1 MTPDDPINIQFTS
14 GTTGAP
20 KGATLTHHNI
30 LNNGY
35 FVGLGMALTSS
46 DRLCLPV
53 PLYHCFGMVMGVL
66 ACVTHGAAMVFPGE
80 TFDPETALAAV
91 AEERCTALYGVP
103 TMFVAILAHPRF
115 DSFDLTSLRTG
126 VMAGASCPVETM
138 RCVIGRMHMRDVT
151 ICYGMTETSPVSF
164 QTRIGSDLETRIAT
178 VGTILPYL
186 EAKLV
191 DAEGCIVP
199 LGETGEVLVRGYSVM
214 RGYWDQAAATA
225 AAIDEAG
232 WMHSG
237 DLAVLGTDC
246 TCRIVGRIKDMIIRG
261 GENIYPAE
269 IENFLMGHPDIVEV
283 AVFGM
288 PHAHWGEEV
297 VAWLR
302 ANSRDLDRGAPRILP
317 RADRALQDPDQG
329 PPRGNIP
336 DDGLGQDPE
345 IRDAQRH
352 GARNGGGGMKI
363 KAIGAALLG
372 SAGMLAWAPPA
383 MARTKAEDG
392 AARCAALA
400 RLVLPDTIV
409 ASATYVAAGP
419 YTGPDADAGG
429 VKVEM
434 PAHCRVIGKIRPA
447 PRSNIGFEVWLPA
460 AGWNGKFQGAG
471 NGGFAGDIT
480 YRGGLVE
487 GVARGYAVASTD
499 TGHAATG
506 LTADWAVGNVD
517 AQIDY
522 GHRGIHMTAVTAKK
536 IVAAYYGRK
545 PRLSIFSSC
554 SNGGRQAL
562 MEAQRFPGDYDGIIA
577 GAPAYDWTRLAQIF
591 LWNGQSL
598 TRTSGSL
605 ILPGKLA
612 AIQAAILAQCDGLD
626 GLKDGLVR
634 DPRKCGF
641 KASSLVCKGVE
652 DNQCLTPDQAEAL
665 DRIHQGPPQHARA
678 PNRLFG
684 RRCRGVPRRLG
695 ALDIQPQ
702 SEDDRSRCL
711 RPRHAPLFRQHAQR
725 DFREL

>member
-1 MTPDDPINIQFTS
+1 
-14 GTTGAP
+14 
-20 KGATLTHHNI
+20 
-30 LNNGY
+30 
-35 FVGLGMALTSS
+35 
-46 DRLCLPV
+46 
-53 PLYHCFGMVMGVL
+53 
-66 ACVTHGAAMVFPGE
+66 
-80 TFDPETALAAV
+80 
-91 AEERCTALYGVP
+91 
-103 TMFVAILAHPRF
+103 
-115 DSFDLTSLRTG
+115 
-126 VMAGASCPVETM
+126 
-138 RCVIGRMHMRDVT
+138 
-151 ICYGMTETSPVSF
+151 
-164 QTRIGSDLETRIAT
+164 
-178 VGTILPYL
+178 
-186 EAKLV
+186 
-191 DAEGCIVP
+191 
-199 LGETGEVLVRGYSVM
+199 
-214 RGYWDQAAATA
+214 
-225 AAIDEAG
+225 
-232 WMHSG
+232 
-237 DLAVLGTDC
+237 
-246 TCRIVGRIKDMIIRG
+246 
-261 GENIYPAE
+261 
-269 IENFLMGHPDIVEV
+269 
-283 AVFGM
+283 
-288 PHAHWGEEV
+288 
-297 VAWLR
+297 
-302 ANSRDLDRGAPRILP
+302 
-317 RADRALQDPDQG
+317 
-329 PPRGNIP
+329 
-336 DDGLGQDPE
+336 
-345 IRDAQRH
+345 
-352 GARNGGGGMKI
+352 MKI

-434 PAHCRVIGKIRPA
+434 PAHCRVIGKIKPA

-665 DRIHQGPPQHARA
+665 DRIHQGPPSARA
-678 PNRLFG
+678 RRIGYSAAGVEAFPGGWVPWISNPNPKMTAAGVFGLGMLHYFANMPSATFASFDFMRDGPALDAALGPFLNAADPDLSSFFGRGGKLILYHGWGDAAVPPEMTIDYYDQVMARMGARGAQSMRLFM
-684 RRCRGVPRRLG
+684 VPGMEHCNAGPGLNSFGQG
-695 ALDIQPQ
+695 A
-702 SEDDRSRCL
+702 
-711 RPRHAPLFRQHAQR
+711 APLPDADPASDIGAAMEAWLERRRVPEQLIGVSAKNWAAAPNDRRIAEVQR
-725 DFREL
+725 TGLLCAYPKVSVWDGKGDPDKAESYSCRKVN